1 MSGGLSHIL
10 FEGGTL
16 KLANIVTLSRGIAIL
31 PIVALLWFDLPVAAL
46 ILYLVAAMTDMLD
59 GWLARRSSRW
69 SDYGARLDAIV
80 DNLFS
85 MAILAFLLMAFPGLG
100 ARHPIALFVLFGG
113 PLIYL
118 AVSLALTG
126 RLMMFHFWSAKLGA
140 LLLFALWPIEAFTG
154 HEEFLPFAAIIV
166 GLSRIEQVLFI
177 LRGGRDLD
185 ASHGLAV
192 PETQTTSI
200 PENRS

>member
-85 MAILAFLLMAFPGLG
+85 MAILAFLLMAFPRTWR
-100 ARHPIALFVLFGG
+100 APSDRSIR
-113 PLIYL
+113 
-118 AVSLALTG
+118 AVWRATHLSRRSLALTG